1 MVNVF
6 RVVTVGLT
14 AAMLA
19 TAVGCSQGSNSTTT
33 APEASDPAVVDSVE
47 ADEADAEAVDA
58 DEASTAS
65 ESDYRVV
72 DDITAPAP
80 GTDPL
85 AMAFELRQF
94 AGEVVGSEQIKVIYP
109 APDRA
114 VVVSVVRGLPDD
126 SVRALRTRYEFTSDD
141 AAGAEQKWN
150 LEQVTQQNKC
160 QPGKGSEDWTGDLCE

>member
-19 TAVGCSQGSNSTTT
+19 TAVGCSQGTDSTTT
-33 APEASDPAVVDSVE
+33 APDASDPAVVDSVE
-47 ADEADAEAVDA
+47 ADETEADVAEA
-58 DEASTAS
+58 DEAATDS

-94 AGEVVGSEQIKVIYP
+94 TGEAVGSEQIKVTYP

-114 VVVSVVRGLPDD
+114 VVVSVVRGVPDD
-126 SVRALRTRYEFTSDD
+126 SVRAVRTRYEFASDD
-141 AAGAEQKWN
+141 AASAEQQWN
-150 LEQVTQQNKC
+150 LVQVTQQNKC
-160 QPGKGSEDWTGDLCE
+160 QPGKGAEDWTGDLCE